1 MWSKKVYLRILLI
14 FILSCLCSS
23 ISTADDQDEG
33 STVIIS
39 IQAGEVAPFDG
50 TLFSTRA
57 AADILVQLEN
67 QDAAC
72 QIRIDREVGL
82 REAELNLQIERA
94 EISQA
99 ACEERYEMH
108 INLKREEINFLY
120 DRLRSSSGNK
130 NSLWLG
136 VGAVGGIGVTALSVW
151 ILNSIS
157 SSGN

>member
-1 MWSKKVYLRILLI
+1 MKLRFLLA
-14 FILSCLCSS
+14 FFLLGAYSSPALS
-23 ISTADDQDEG
+23 DDEG
-33 STVIIS
+33 EAVIVS
-39 IQAGEVAPFDG
+39 IEEGDIAPFDG

-94 EISQA
+94 EISEA
-99 ACEERYEMH
+99 ACQERYDMH

-120 DRLRSSSGNK
+120 DRLRHSSGNK
-130 NSLWLG
+130 NALWFG
-136 VGAVGGIGVTALSVW
+136 VGTAAGIGMTALSVW

-157 SSGN
+157 SSAN

>member
-1 MWSKKVYLRILLI
+1 MLLRSLLI
-14 FILSCLCSS
+14 FLLFGLDPSVSL
-23 ISTADDQDEG
+23 ADDEVGAVIVSIEEG
-33 STVIIS
+33 D
-39 IQAGEVAPFDG
+39 VAPFDG

-94 EISQA
+94 EISA
-99 ACEERYEMH
+99 SACQERYDMH
-108 INLKREEINFLY
+108 MNIKREEVNFLY
-120 DRLRSSSGNK
+120 DRLRRASGNK
-130 NSLWLG
+130 NALWFG
-136 VGAVGGIGVTALSVW
+136 VGTVAGVGMTALSVW

-157 SSGN
+157 SPGN

>member
-1 MWSKKVYLRILLI
+1 MKLRFLLA
-14 FILSCLCSS
+14 FFLLGTYSS
-23 ISTADDQDEG
+23 ESFADGEG
-33 STVIIS
+33 EAIIMS
-39 IQAGEVAPFDG
+39 IEEGDTAPFDG

-94 EISQA
+94 EISA
-99 ACEERYEMH
+99 DACQERYDMH
-108 INLKREEINFLY
+108 MNIKREEVNFLY
-120 DRLRSSSGNK
+120 DRLRRASGNK
-130 NSLWLG
+130 NALWFG
-136 VGAVGGIGVTALSVW
+136 VGTAAGVGMTALSVW

-157 SSGN
+157 ASAN

>member
-1 MWSKKVYLRILLI
+1 MLLRFLLI
-14 FILSCLCSS
+14 FLSLGTYSS
-23 ISTADDQDEG
+23 SAIGDEEGTAQ
-33 STVIIS
+33 IMS
-39 IQAGEVAPFDG
+39 IEAGEIAPFDG

-120 DRLRSSSGNK
+120 DRLRRSSGNK
-130 NSLWLG
+130 NALWLG

>member
-1 MWSKKVYLRILLI
+1 MLLRSLLV
-14 FILSCLCSS
+14 FLLFGLSTSASL
-23 ISTADDQDEG
+23 ADDEVGAVIVSIEEG
-33 STVIIS
+33 
-39 IQAGEVAPFDG
+39 APAPFDG

-72 QIRIDREVGL
+72 QIRVDREVGL

-94 EISQA
+94 EIA
-99 ACEERYEMH
+99 ANACQERYDMH
-108 INLKREEINFLY
+108 MDIKREEVNFLY
-120 DRLRSSSGNK
+120 DRLRRASGNK
-130 NSLWLG
+130 NALWFG
-136 VGAVGGIGVTALSVW
+136 VGTTAGIGMTALSVW

>member
-1 MWSKKVYLRILLI
+1 MILRCFLI
-14 FILSCLCSS
+14 FIFSSMLSQAAL
-23 ISTADDQDEG
+23 ADDEG
-33 STVIIS
+33 TARIVS
-39 IQAGEVAPFDG
+39 IEEGDVAPFDG

-94 EISQA
+94 TISQE
-99 ACEERYEMH
+99 ACEERYDMH

-120 DRLRSSSGNK
+120 DRLRRSSGNK
-130 NSLWLG
+130 DAIWFG
-136 VGAVGGIGVTALSVW
+136 VGTAAGIGVTALSVW

-157 SSGN
+157 TSAN

>member
-1 MWSKKVYLRILLI
+1 MLLRSLLI
-14 FILSCLCSS
+14 FLSFGLTLTESL
-23 ISTADDQDEG
+23 ADDEIGATIVSIEEG
-33 STVIIS
+33 D
-39 IQAGEVAPFDG
+39 VAPFDG

-72 QIRIDREVGL
+72 QIRVDREVGL

-94 EISQA
+94 QISES
-99 ACEERYEMH
+99 ACEERYDMH

-120 DRLRSSSGNK
+120 DRLRRSSGNK
-130 NSLWLG
+130 DALWFGLG
-136 VGAVGGIGVTALSVW
+136 TATGIGMTALSVW
-151 ILNSIS
+151 ILNSVS